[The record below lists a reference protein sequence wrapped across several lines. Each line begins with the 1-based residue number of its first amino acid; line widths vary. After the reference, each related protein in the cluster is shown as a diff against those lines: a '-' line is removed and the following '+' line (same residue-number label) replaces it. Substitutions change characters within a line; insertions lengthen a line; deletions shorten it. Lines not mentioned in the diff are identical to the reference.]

1 MKQPHQQN
9 NQTPLIPKG
18 DKLGEYLN
26 DLYVKI
32 KEEFVPKSI
41 FGSDNKINSEEK
53 GKSFR
58 KSAKIRVDTQN
69 DSSLIRNFQK
79 EHINRVEMTQSEGQQ
94 IKNLSNSSQ
103 ATIESKGR
111 SASPRVRKIETKN
124 NPTRDN
130 FLNGDGIRRIE
141 EEEGEKALEDLGN
154 DIKKIMRK
162 FETLEKRITQQKP
175 EK

>member
-1 MKQPHQQN
+1 
-9 NQTPLIPKG
+9 
-18 DKLGEYLN
+18 
-26 DLYVKI
+26 
-32 KEEFVPKSI
+32 
-41 FGSDNKINSEEK
+41 
-53 GKSFR
+53 
-58 KSAKIRVDTQN
+58 
-69 DSSLIRNFQK
+69 
-79 EHINRVEMTQSEGQQ
+79 MTQSEGQQ

-111 SASPRVRKIETKN
+111 SASPRVRKIGTKN

-154 DIKKIMRK
+154 DLKKIMRK